1 MSVAL
6 AGQMAEHRA
15 HAAADLRQPFA
26 GMELQVV
33 GQEIA
38 QQIAQQIGLLHQPAL
53 RPFAG
58 AVDVRAAGHGGLGHW

>member
-26 GMELQVV
+26 EMELQVV

-38 QQIAQQIGLLHQPAL
+38 QQIGLLHQPAL
-53 RPFAG
+53 LPFAG
-58 AVDVRAAGHGGLGHW
+58 AVDVSAAGHGELGHW